1 MIKKYIILGNNYG
14 WCKYTHA
21 LAEKTDNVEYIDDY
35 LPVRG
40 SLRKKLA
47 HLHYSNALNSHFSLP
62 LKRIWYGTFYK
73 TIGLNYNSSDVLII
87 YDNNKL
93 CNDVAFLNSVKK
105 RFPQI
110 TLVYMFTNIIAKS
123 RAIENNFVGELNKYY
138 DIVFAFDRV
147 DAEKYGFSY
156 SPLVYS
162 PDVSVKHDSS
172 SKGENVFYIG
182 NAKDRIDMLH
192 SSFNRLISL
201 GVKCN
206 FFIVGVP
213 QEKQIHN
220 ESIKYN
226 TTLPYNVVLDHIQ
239 DSTCLLDV
247 IQGDSTGLT
256 IKVCEAVYFNKKL
269 ITTNKDVMNYD
280 FYDDRFIEVIE
291 SVADISEKFL
301 HENKKVEYKES
312 GREYFSLNALINRIN
327 NIIDSR
333 SWVAVDS

>member
-1 MIKKYIILGNNYG
+1 MSKKYIILGNNYG
-14 WCKYTHA
+14 WCKFTHA

-40 SLRKKLA
+40 SLKKKLV
-47 HLHYSNALNSHFSLP
+47 HLHYSSSLNKHFSLP
-62 LKRIWYGTFYK
+62 LKKMWYGTFYK
-73 TIGLNYNSSDVLII
+73 TIGLKDNSNDVLII

-93 CNDVAFLNSVKK
+93 CNDVAFLTAIRK
-105 RFPQI
+105 RFPKI

-123 RAIENNFVGELNKYY
+123 RAIDNDFVGELKKYY

-147 DAEKYGFSY
+147 DAEKYDFSY

-162 PDVSVKHDSS
+162 PDVTIRTATS
-172 SKGENVFYIG
+172 SKEDNVFYIG
-182 NAKDRIDMLH
+182 NAKDRVDMLH
-192 SSFNRLISL
+192 SAFERLMSI
-201 GVKCN
+201 GMKCN

-213 QEKQIHN
+213 EDKQIHK
-220 ESIKYN
+220 ESITYN
-226 TTLPYNVVLDHIQ
+226 TTLPYDVVLDHIQ

-280 FYDDRFIEVIE
+280 FYDERFIEVID
-291 SVADISEKFL
+291 SADDISERFL
-301 HENKKVEYKES
+301 NENQKVEYKES

-327 NIIDSR
+327 EITDSR
-333 SWVAVDS
+333 S